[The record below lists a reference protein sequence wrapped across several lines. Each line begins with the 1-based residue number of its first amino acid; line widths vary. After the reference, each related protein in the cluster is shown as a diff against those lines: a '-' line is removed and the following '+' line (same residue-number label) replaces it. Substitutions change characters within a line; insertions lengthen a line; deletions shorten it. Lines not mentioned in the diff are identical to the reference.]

1 MRIRAFTAGLRGPWN
16 EHGGSKE
23 LIDKFAKYP
32 LSNHEVELSSDLNSL
47 RESIGYPFLQ
57 ARISIPLNPF
67 NNSVSWLTCDR
78 MFVRKMFLT
87 QII

>member
-1 MRIRAFTAGLRGPWN
+1 MRAFTAGLRGPRN

-47 RESIGYPFLQ
+47 RESFGYLFLQ
-57 ARISIPLNPF
+57 ARISTRLKSF
-67 NNSVSWLTCDR
+67 H
-78 MFVRKMFLT
+78 
-87 QII
+87 